1 MRGTNAKRRQR
12 LPKPMSRLRGAARA
26 ALAVL
31 ATSAALGAS
40 PVTTA
45 WAASTAPK
53 PIHLDGGA
61 TVDPV
66 DDWGVDHSLGDGVLL
81 IHNDPMGF
89 FLVVVN
95 QGTITNVKAA
105 LKRDA
110 ANLGTVRSLR
120 TITSIKDRFTS
131 FDRLG
136 QAGFSLHAGTHG
148 INTNFAE
155 IVELL
160 DSADGYRA
168 FIAFMAFSAKGL
180 QTLTPSVAS
189 MIGYIGDN
197 SSS

>member
-1 MRGTNAKRRQR
+1 
-12 LPKPMSRLRGAARA
+12 
-26 ALAVL
+26 
-31 ATSAALGAS
+31 
-40 PVTTA
+40 
-45 WAASTAPK
+45 
-53 PIHLDGGA
+53 LDGGA

-66 DDWGVDHSLGDGVLL
+66 AGWGVDHSLGDGVLL
-81 IHNDPMGF
+81 THSDPMGF

-148 INTNFAE
+148 INTNFGE

-197 SSS
+197 SGS